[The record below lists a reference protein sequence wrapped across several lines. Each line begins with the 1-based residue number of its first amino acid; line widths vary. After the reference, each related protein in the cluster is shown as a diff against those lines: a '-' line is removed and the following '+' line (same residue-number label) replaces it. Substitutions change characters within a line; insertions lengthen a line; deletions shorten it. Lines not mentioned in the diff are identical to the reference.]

1 MRPLPVLTALLVV
14 AALYMALIE
23 RDALLRFVGLA
34 ANATTEPEDE
44 PEATRAALVRVVAL
58 RSRAVEIDS
67 RVVLRGET
75 QAMRM
80 VEVRAETSGRV
91 VSPPLRSGAV
101 VAAGD
106 VLCQLD
112 PGTRE
117 AELEQ
122 ARAALAEAEI
132 NNSAAQELRE
142 RGFAPDTRAAATEAA
157 IHAAR
162 AAVERAET
170 ELERLT
176 IEAPFDGVLE
186 ADTAELGALLQPGSV
201 CATVIELNP
210 IKVVGFV
217 PETLVH
223 RVRLGARAGARL
235 VDGSEVAGEVTFVAR
250 SADPQT
256 RTFRVD
262 ITVPNPDL
270 AVRDG
275 QTAEIA
281 IAAEADTAHLLPGS
295 ALTLNDAGDLGVRTV
310 DDDGMVGFAPVDLI
324 RDTEDGVLVGGL
336 PTRADVIV
344 TGQDFVTEGQQVDA
358 TYREPGT

>member
-91 VSPPLRSGAV
+91 VSPPLRSGAFV
-101 VAAGD
+101 TAGD

-186 ADTAELGALLQPGSV
+186 ADTAELGALLQPGSL
-201 CATVIELNP
+201 CATVIQLDP

-223 RVRLGARAGARL
+223 RVRLGARPAR
-235 VDGSEVAGEVTFVAR
+235 GWSGREVAGEVTFLSR
-250 SADPQT
+250 SADPSRRAPSASTSPCRTPIWRSATARPPKSPSQRRAT
-256 RTFRVD
+256 RR
-262 ITVPNPDL
+262 ICCPIGPD
-270 AVRDG
+270 A
-275 QTAEIA
+275 Q
-281 IAAEADTAHLLPGS
+281 
-295 ALTLNDAGDLGVRTV
+295 
-310 DDDGMVGFAPVDLI
+310 
-324 RDTEDGVLVGGL
+324 
-336 PTRADVIV
+336 
-344 TGQDFVTEGQQVDA
+344 
-358 TYREPGT
+358 

>member
-91 VSPPLRSGAV
+91 VSPPLRSGAFV
-101 VAAGD
+101 TAGD

-132 NNSAAQELRE
+132 NN
-142 RGFAPDTRAAATEAA
+142 RAATRSCASVALPPKPAPPPPKLRSTPP
-157 IHAAR
+157 AR
-162 AAVERAET
+162 RSS
-170 ELERLT
+170 
-176 IEAPFDGVLE
+176 APRPKLSG
-186 ADTAELGALLQPGSV
+186 
-201 CATVIELNP
+201 
-210 IKVVGFV
+210 
-217 PETLVH
+217 
-223 RVRLGARAGARL
+223 
-235 VDGSEVAGEVTFVAR
+235 
-250 SADPQT
+250 
-256 RTFRVD
+256 
-262 ITVPNPDL
+262 
-270 AVRDG
+270 
-275 QTAEIA
+275 
-281 IAAEADTAHLLPGS
+281 
-295 ALTLNDAGDLGVRTV
+295 
-310 DDDGMVGFAPVDLI
+310 
-324 RDTEDGVLVGGL
+324 
-336 PTRADVIV
+336 
-344 TGQDFVTEGQQVDA
+344 
-358 TYREPGT
+358 